1 MKDNNLDISYQNNDI
16 ILKSMAQEFK
26 DKSLKFYGIN
36 VPKIVTVIPAD
47 LPVIEV
53 KEDRLDFIFLLEDD
67 SLLHM
72 EFQTTNKKADIKRFL
87 QYDARLYGKYERKIR
102 TVVIYSGKIEEA
114 ISRLDVGSIIYKV
127 DQVFLAKYDGDKI
140 YKELNEKI
148 DRKLQLT
155 DIDKLNLIFLPLM
168 GSKKSSDEMA
178 IDAVELAKKIEDE
191 DEKTYIIGALIGI
204 SDKFLTE
211 EYKNKLKGA
220 IKMTKIAEMLI
231 QEGKAEG
238 KAEGKVEGK
247 AELIIKLLNKKFNK
261 IPELYAKRMYELN
274 IDKLEKIG
282 ENIFDIK
289 KIEDLDKYFNDN

>member
-140 YKELNEKI
+140 YKELNEK
-148 DRKLQLT
+148 
-155 DIDKLNLIFLPLM
+155 
-168 GSKKSSDEMA
+168 
-178 IDAVELAKKIEDE
+178 
-191 DEKTYIIGALIGI
+191 LIGN
-204 SDKFLTE
+204 
-211 EYKNKLKGA
+211 YN
-220 IKMTKIAEMLI
+220 
-231 QEGKAEG
+231 
-238 KAEGKVEGK
+238 
-247 AELIIKLLNKKFNK
+247 
-261 IPELYAKRMYELN
+261 
-274 IDKLEKIG
+274 
-282 ENIFDIK
+282 
-289 KIEDLDKYFNDN
+289 